1 MPKRSILIK
10 IDEKMQFIKLLIIS
24 INYIYIKNW
33 YNNCKIDNII
43 EFYASFHFISLIFNI
58 T

>member
-24 INYIYIKNW
+24 INYIYIKN
-33 YNNCKIDNII
+33 
-43 EFYASFHFISLIFNI
+43 
-58 T
+58 